1 MKMKKVIAV
10 LAVMAMTMSLLAG
23 CGGSGN
29 TEQASSAD
37 SSAEEAA
44 PAAEEAPAAENA
56 SEESAPVEEQVLR
69 VAAFEG
75 GYGAEMWSEV
85 VAAFEAS
92 HPGVTVELT
101 IDKKLEDVISP
112 AMKAGDYPDVVH
124 LATGREAAL
133 TETLTKEKALLPL
146 TDVMEMTVPG
156 EDVKVKDK
164 IVPGF
169 LDTLAT
175 NPYGDGVT
183 YYAPMFYSPCGLFY
197 NAGLFT
203 EKGWDV
209 PTTWDEM
216 WELGDKAAAEG
227 IALFTYPTTG
237 YFDAFTYAV
246 LSSAGGSDFFNSCMT
261 YEDGVWESD
270 NATKVFDLIGK
281 LADYTEGTT
290 VANANNDNFTKNQQL
305 ILDNKAIFCPNG
317 TWLPGEMADAP
328 RADGFEWGFMAI
340 PAVNTGGAGCSFCW
354 FEQMWIPAQAQN
366 QDMAK
371 EFVAYMYSD
380 EAAKIFA
387 KSAAIQPITGVSDY
401 LEGDNKLFYSIY
413 DNGASAVMGGFA
425 ATAPVEGVNM
435 ADTLF
440 GTVNSIVSGD
450 KTVEQ
455 WQAAVEEVS
464 DKLRAAME

>member
-1 MKMKKVIAV
+1 MKMKKVISALLV
-10 LAVMAMTMSLLAG
+10 TTMAASLLAG
-23 CGGSGN
+23 CGGSGGSTEN
-29 TEQASSAD
+29 SQADTSTDTAQTEQK
-37 SSAEEAA
+37 
-44 PAAEEAPAAENA
+44 
-56 SEESAPVEEQVLR
+56 EESGDASAPEEQVLK

-75 GYGAEMWSEV
+75 GYGADMWSEV

-112 AMKAGDYPDVVH
+112 SMKAGDYPDVVH

-146 TDVMEMTVPG
+146 TDVLEMTVPG

-164 IVPGF
+164 IIPGF

-197 NAGLFT
+197 NAGLLK

-261 YEDGVWESD
+261 YEDGIWESD
-270 NATKVFDLIGK
+270 NATKVFELVGK

-340 PAVNTGGAGCSFCW
+340 PAVNDGGAGCSFCW
-354 FEQMWIPAQAQN
+354 FEQMWIPAAAQN
-366 QDMAK
+366 QEMAK

-380 EAAKIFA
+380 EAAQIFA
-387 KSAAIQPITGVSDY
+387 KSTAIQPITGVSEY

-425 ATAPVEGVNM
+425 ATAPVEGVSM

>member
-1 MKMKKVIAV
+1 MKMKKVISAL
-10 LAVMAMTMSLLAG
+10 LATTMAASLLAG
-23 CGGSGN
+23 CGGSGGSTEN
-29 TEQASSAD
+29 SQADTSTDTAQTEQK
-37 SSAEEAA
+37 
-44 PAAEEAPAAENA
+44 
-56 SEESAPVEEQVLR
+56 EESGDASAPEEQVLK

-75 GYGAEMWSEV
+75 GYGADMWSEV

-112 AMKAGDYPDVVH
+112 SMKAGDYPDVVH

-146 TDVMEMTVPG
+146 TDVLEMTVPG

-164 IVPGF
+164 IIPGF

-197 NAGLFT
+197 NAGLLK

-261 YEDGVWESD
+261 YEDGIWESD
-270 NATKVFDLIGK
+270 NATKVFELVGK

-340 PAVNTGGAGCSFCW
+340 PAVNDGGAGCSFCW
-354 FEQMWIPAQAQN
+354 FEQMWIPAAAQN
-366 QDMAK
+366 QEMAK

-380 EAAKIFA
+380 EAAQIFA
-387 KSAAIQPITGVSDY
+387 KSTAIQPITGVSEY

-425 ATAPVEGVNM
+425 ATAPVEGVSM

-455 WQAAVEEVS
+455 WQAAVEEIS

>member
-56 SEESAPVEEQVLR
+56 SEEAAPVEEQVLR

-340 PAVNTGGAGCSFCW
+340 PAVNAGGAGCSFCW

>member
-340 PAVNTGGAGCSFCW
+340 PAVNAGGAGCSFCW

-455 WQAAVEEVS
+455 WQAAVEEAS